1 MIHVWKKNSHY
12 RSYRYKWETSQKRKL
27 VGRMHSVGRVLSFI
41 FSRQN
46 CFFPTPHPQSNVSRA
61 KGKRGRDTFAS
72 EWGGGSYWKRLSFD
86 EGIYTVVL
94 YFYMYYVLIWAKRE
108 NRRWGW
114 MIMIHVPRHHNIEL
128 IAKYRTVAESVLCE
142 GCVVWRHAA
151 HHTQIRWFVRLTLS
165 IRHVTMVPIGNKTFY
180 WPPGS
185 IYLPAANRNAFY
197 IHVGRQAYVC
207 ARDSS
212 YTQLTADTWRGGGG
226 KYCIISFQH
235 VCK

>member
-1 MIHVWKKNSHY
+1 MPKVNLAKRKQEFRMGNYDSCLENNSHY
-12 RSYRYKWETSQKRKL
+12 RSYRYKWETRQKRKL
-27 VGRMHSVGRVLSFI
+27 VGRMHRVGRVLSFI

-61 KGKRGRDTFAS
+61 KGKRGGTHSLAS
-72 EWGGGSYWKRLSFD
+72 EGVGVTERDSVFD

-151 HHTQIRWFVRLTLS
+151 HHTQIVQCLYAETVFG
-165 IRHVTMVPIGNKTFY
+165 HVNEFFD
-180 WPPGS
+180 
-185 IYLPAANRNAFY
+185 ACDA
-197 IHVGRQAYVC
+197 
-207 ARDSS
+207 
-212 YTQLTADTWRGGGG
+212 
-226 KYCIISFQH
+226 
-235 VCK
+235 CKRECVKF

>member
-114 MIMIHVPRHHNIEL
+114 MIMIHVPRHHNIEV
-128 IAKYRTVAESVLCE
+128 IAKYRWLSLCSLW
-142 GCVVWRHAA
+142 GLRGMTSCSPP
-151 HHTQIRWFVRLTLS
+151 HTDSL
-165 IRHVTMVPIGNKTFY
+165 
-180 WPPGS
+180 
-185 IYLPAANRNAFY
+185 
-197 IHVGRQAYVC
+197 VC
-207 ARDSS
+207 TIKKKR
-212 YTQLTADTWRGGGG
+212 
-226 KYCIISFQH
+226 IISCYVH
-235 VCK
+235 SL

>member
-151 HHTQIRWFVRLTLS
+151 HHTQIRWFVRLRKNELYRVTYILCKWNLS
-165 IRHVTMVPIGNKTFY
+165 NFGGRTTCKLFGKDKTAEN
-180 WPPGS
+180 PP
-185 IYLPAANRNAFY
+185 NRIFS
-197 IHVGRQAYVC
+197 VRCSLQ
-207 ARDSS
+207 
-212 YTQLTADTWRGGGG
+212 
-226 KYCIISFQH
+226 
-235 VCK
+235 

>member
-72 EWGGGSYWKRLSFD
+72 KWGGGSYWKRLSFD

-114 MIMIHVPRHHNIEL
+114 MIMIHVPRHHNIEV
-128 IAKYRTVAESVLCE
+128 IAKYRTVAESLFSV
-142 GCVVWRHAA
+142 RAA
-151 HHTQIRWFVRLTLS
+151 WYDVMQPTTHRFAGL
-165 IRHVTMVPIGNKTFY
+165 Y
-180 WPPGS
+180 
-185 IYLPAANRNAFY
+185 
-197 IHVGRQAYVC
+197 
-207 ARDSS
+207 D
-212 YTQLTADTWRGGGG
+212 
-226 KYCIISFQH
+226 
-235 VCK
+235 